1 MKPRIALLSCT
12 ALLLTPHA
20 ALADTL
26 QQALRSAYQS
36 NPTLTAQR
44 ANVRAADENVP
55 IALAA
60 GRPTLD
66 GTVTYQENV
75 LQGSQSSTA
84 FFSDPDRQLVAQLNA
99 SIPLV
104 TFGAVT
110 HSVRA
115 AEARVEA
122 SRLGLRGTEGD
133 LFSSVVAAYMD
144 VIRDEAAVRL
154 NLRNRDVIQYTY
166 NETRDRYQAGERGA
180 TDVSQAEAR
189 VALAISQ
196 LETAEARLISSR
208 ENYVRLVGNPPGAL
222 EPPPPLPEMPGAPDD
237 AVAIALENNPTLA
250 AARAAQAAAGH
261 DVRVANTENLPRL
274 NAIGGLNRY
283 DYLGSLAANT
293 GPRNRDQGTTGY
305 VGVQL
310 RLPFYQG
317 GRVGAQIRQARER
330 HGAAIEQTMEAE
342 RDVVAETRSSYA
354 TWRSAQ
360 RVTEA
365 ARGGVSANERALEGI
380 RAETDVGLRP
390 LLDLLNAEQEL
401 LNAQVT
407 LVTAERDAYVAGF
420 ALLAAMGW
428 AEARNLDLEGTVL
441 YDPMLNYRSV
451 RNRLADWSEG
461 ENPQTVATG
470 TTTTPAQDAAVAMPP
485 ATQR

>member
-12 ALLLTPHA
+12 ALLLTSNA

-26 QQALRSAYQS
+26 QQALKAAYES

-60 GRPTLD
+60 GRPTVD
-66 GTVTYQENV
+66 GTATFQENV
-75 LQGSQSSTA
+75 LQGSQSSSA
-84 FFSDPDRQLVAQLNA
+84 FFSDPDRQLVAQLNVTV
-99 SIPLV
+99 PLV
-104 TFGAVT
+104 AFGAVT

-144 VIRDEAAVRL
+144 VLRDEAAVRL

-166 NETRDRYQAGERGA
+166 TETRDRFEAGERGA
-180 TDVSQAEAR
+180 TDVAQAEAR
-189 VALAISQ
+189 VALAASQ

-208 ENYVRLVGNPPGAL
+208 ENYVRLVGNPPGTLA
-222 EPPPPLPEMPGAPDD
+222 PPPPLPDMPASPND
-237 AVAIALENNPTLA
+237 VVEIALENNPTLA
-250 AARAAQAAAGH
+250 AARAAQSAASH

-274 NAIGGLNRY
+274 NAVGGLNRY
-283 DYLGSLAANT
+283 DYLGSLEANT

-310 RLPFYQG
+310 RVPIYQG

-330 HGAAIEQTMEAE
+330 HGIAIEQVAEAE
-342 RDVVAETRSSYA
+342 RNVVAETRSAYA

-360 RVTEA
+360 RVTQA
-365 ARGGVSANERALEGI
+365 AQNGVRANERALEGI
-380 RAETDVGLRP
+380 RAETNVGLRP

-441 YDPMLNYRSV
+441 YDPMINYRAV
-451 RNRLADWSEG
+451 RNSLADWSER
-461 ENPQTVATG
+461 ENPQTIASG
-470 TTTTPAQDAAVAMPP
+470 TTMTPAQDAAVVMPP
-485 ATQR
+485 ATPR